1 MCEVL
6 GVSKSGYYYWKKE
19 LKDGSKAADLDRQIR
34 EIFDMSDAT
43 YGSPRIFKELQKR
56 GLEVSESTV
65 SRRMRILGITPTVK
79 KKFKV
84 TTDSN
89 HDLPIAPNVL
99 NREFEVAEPGR
110 VWVSDI
116 TYIRVQDFFVYLTTI
131 IDLADR
137 MVVGWNLS
145 DNMTDTDT
153 TIAAFKTAVRSRP
166 IEPGLLFHSDRGSQ
180 YASTDFRILLEENKC
195 VQSMSRKGD
204 CWDNAV
210 AESFF
215 KTIKTESLNR
225 YKFTAMDQVYSVVFK
240 YIDGWYNTM
249 RIHTSLGDKS
259 PREMFLHLNANKANK
274 SVA

>member
-6 GVSKSGYYYWKKE
+6 GVSKSGYYYWKKK
-19 LKDGSKAADLDRQIR
+19 LKDCIKTEDLDNKIR
-34 EIFDMSDAT
+34 AVFEMSGAT
-43 YGSPRIFKELQKR
+43 YGSPRVFKELNKK

-65 SRRMRILGITPTVK
+65 CRRMRALKISPKVK
-79 KKFKV
+79 KKFKC

-89 HDLPIAPNVL
+89 HGMSVSPNIL
-99 NREFEVAEPGR
+99 NRAFEVEELGR

-116 TYIRVQDFFVYLTTI
+116 TYIRVQESFVYLTTV

-137 MVVGWNLS
+137 MVVGWSLS
-145 DNMTDTDT
+145 NNMTDTDT
-153 TIAAFKTAVRSRP
+153 VIAAFKKALNNRA
-166 IEPGLLFHSDRGSQ
+166 IEAGLIFHSDRGSQ
-180 YASTDFRILLEENKC
+180 YVSVEFRKLLDQNQC
-195 VQSMSRKGD
+195 IQSMSRKGN

-225 YKFTAMDQVYSVVFK
+225 YKFTTMNQVYSTIFK

-249 RIHTSLGDKS
+249 RIHTSLGDRS
-259 PREMFLHLNANKANK
+259 PREMFFYINSQSMAA
-274 SVA
+274 